1 MKKLLTLL
9 ILSVLSFAAS
19 AQQVQPDSLITRLV
33 GVTGDSIL
41 YVPGFPYLIQDITVL
56 DSMNQEVAYISFSQD
71 ETRLRWIRYSQAP
84 ASTARHCAGIY
95 SIINGKVDPA
105 LMIPGGRYLSF
116 IEVAG
121 MKHSGRV
128 IMRILRE

>member
-1 MKKLLTLL
+1 MLL
-9 ILSVLSFAAS
+9 LSVATQAQ
-19 AQQVQPDSLITRLV
+19 QQVQPDSLITRLV
-33 GVTGDSIL
+33 AVTGDSIL

-105 LMIPGGRYLSF
+105 LMIPGTQYLSF

-121 MKHSGRV
+121 MKHGGRV
-128 IMRILRE
+128 IMRILREK